1 MMINYTVTNKYFLYS
16 ARIATP
22 IISLFFIFC
31 QVIIVYNVFDRI
43 GDIKFVDAIGS
54 VLILSLLTLII
65 YYQFSKIFRSKHINM
80 NSNGFHFN
88 DKTIPWE
95 NITKIVFHFKYF
107 TIIYKEKNKNK
118 KTVGIWG
125 FSHESNR
132 SRELIQLY
140 ASKNHTYVAK
150 GIFNIF

>member
-16 ARIATP
+16 TRIATA
-22 IISLFFIFC
+22 IISLFLIFF
-31 QVIIVYNVFDRI
+31 QVIAVCYIFDRI
-43 GDIKFVDAIGS
+43 GDIKLFDAIGS
-54 VLILSLLTLII
+54 VLILTLLTFFI
-65 YYQFSKIFRSKHINM
+65 YYQISKIFRSKHITM
-80 NSNGFHFN
+80 NSDGFHFN
-88 DKTIPWE
+88 NKTIPWE

-107 TIIYKEKNKNK
+107 TIVYKEKNKNK

-140 ASKNHTYVAK
+140 ASKNHTYVDK
-150 GIFNIF
+150 GFLIFF